1 MKKLIL
7 AVAAVVASVAISSC
21 QKAGDGSAITASIV
35 GTWENTT
42 SSISATDKDG
52 KEVDL
57 KQLIIDIMKQQ
68 GGGLIPDD
76 ELEKLAN
83 ESLNALSDITGGT
96 SRVTFNADGTIKAA
110 AKDEEGK
117 WEEENVPVTY
127 QHEGSKLTISGTTE
141 DGKAVSMDIKVLKLT
156 ATELSLQVNYK
167 DVMGSVPEAASELTR
182 MFGDYNL
189 IITQNFNRI

>member
-1 MKKLIL
+1 MKKIFL

-68 GGGLIPDD
+68 GGGLIPDA
-76 ELEKLAN
+76 ELEKVAD
-83 ESLNALSDITGGT
+83 ESLNALSDVTGGK

-110 AKDEEGK
+110 AMDEEGK
-117 WEEENVPVTY
+117 WKEENFPITY
-127 QHEGSKLTISGTTE
+127 KHEGSKLTISGTVE
-141 DGKAVSMDIKVLKLT
+141 DGKAVSMDITVLKLT
-156 ATELSLQVNYK
+156 ATELSLQISYK
-167 DVMGSVPEAASELTR
+167 DIMSASPEAGAQMAQ

-189 IITQNFNRI
+189 IITQNFKRI

>member
-42 SSISATDKDG
+42 SSVSALDKDG

-57 KQLIIDIMKQQ
+57 KQIIIDLLKEQ
-68 GGGLIPDD
+68 GFP
-76 ELEKLAN
+76 EAQLEEFAN
-83 ESLNALSDITGGT
+83 QSLNTFSNITGGT

-110 AKDEEGK
+110 AMDEEGK
-117 WEEENVPVTY
+117 WEEETVPATY
-127 QHEGSKLTISGTTE
+127 KHDGSKLTITASE
-141 DGKAVSMDIKVLKLT
+141 DGRSVSVEMTVLKLT
-156 ATELSLQVNYK
+156 ATELSLQASYK